1 MKILIAEDEPLM
13 STALEKKLLSD
24 GHQVIA
30 ASDGRIALELLKK
43 QLPDLIIT
51 DIMMP
56 YTSGLELV
64 GIVKANLNKKTPII
78 VLSGMGEENI
88 VLQAFEMGAD
98 DFLTKPFNS
107 SELSLRVKRFTIKTK
122 K

>member
-56 YTSGLELV
+56 YTSGLELIGV
-64 GIVKANLNKKTPII
+64 VRAEFKHKIPII
-78 VLSGMGEENI
+78 VLSDGEEET
-88 VLQAFEMGAD
+88 VY
-98 DFLTKPFNS
+98 
-107 SELSLRVKRFTIKTK
+107 KRLN
-122 K
+122 